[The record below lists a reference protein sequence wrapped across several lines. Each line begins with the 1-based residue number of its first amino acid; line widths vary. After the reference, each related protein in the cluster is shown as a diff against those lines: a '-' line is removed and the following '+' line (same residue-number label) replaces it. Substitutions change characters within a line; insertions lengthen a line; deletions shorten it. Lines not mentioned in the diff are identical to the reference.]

1 MQRERLVP
9 TRPLRPALRPLLT
22 AALCA
27 SATLGAPAR
36 AFDCAEGGNWLEHQ
50 CARASLA
57 LKEGRHD
64 LYLPFHAHHG
74 RDTYTPQRIAELNE
88 DALGIG
94 YGRSVTDQHNRWL
107 GDWHGVYVMGFRD
120 SHYKLQTMAGYAWQS
135 YIGTGQFKLGLGY
148 TAFLTSRRDIAGG
161 FPVPAVLPM
170 GSLNY
175 GNASLMAAYVPRLS
189 GKQGNGDVLFLF
201 GHYSY

>member
-1 MQRERLVP
+1 MQRESIVP
-9 TRPLRPALRPLLT
+9 RPLHPALRRLSMAVLL
-22 AALCA
+22 AGAA
-27 SATLGAPAR
+27 SALPAR
-36 AFDCAEGGNWLEHQ
+36 AFECSEGGNWLEHH

-57 LKEGRHD
+57 LREGRHD
-64 LYLPFHAHHG
+64 LYLPLHAHHG
-74 RDTYTPQRIAELNE
+74 RDTYTPERIAEFNE
-88 DALGIG
+88 NALGIG
-94 YGRSVTDQHNRWL
+94 FGRSVIDQHSRWL

-120 SHYKLQTMAGYAWQS
+120 SHYKLQTMAGYGWQT
-135 YIGTGQFKLGLGY
+135 YIGPGKLKLGLGY

-189 GKQGNGDVLFLF
+189 GRQGNGDVLFLF